1 MNQHGTKQPKKLPK
15 NVVLYLDILHFAV
28 LSILWQ
34 LSVAWCIYWTA
45 PPVLVW
51 NSSGGYGL
59 RLKKNK
65 IKKNRP
71 LFFKLPILTRKT
83 SSSEP
88 CKYFRLNFVKE
99 MTTPSTLGMT
109 FVCLFFLLNI
119 FRMKKIPRILFNDD
133 SADDQKFPFC
143 EDK

>member
-1 MNQHGTKQPKKLPK
+1 MELKWW
-15 NVVLYLDILHFAV
+15 
-28 LSILWQ
+28 LW
-34 LSVAWCIYWTA
+34 AEI
-45 PPVLVW
+45 
-51 NSSGGYGL
+51 
-59 RLKKNK
+59 KKNK

-99 MTTPSTLGMT
+99 MTTPSTLG
-109 FVCLFFLLNI
+109 
-119 FRMKKIPRILFNDD
+119 ILFNDD

>member
-1 MNQHGTKQPKKLPK
+1 MELKWW
-15 NVVLYLDILHFAV
+15 
-28 LSILWQ
+28 LW
-34 LSVAWCIYWTA
+34 AEI
-45 PPVLVW
+45 
-51 NSSGGYGL
+51 
-59 RLKKNK
+59 KKNK

-88 CKYFRLNFVKE
+88 CKYFQLNFVKE

-119 FRMKKIPRILFNDD
+119 FRMKKTPRILFNDD